1 MFAQVAPQVI
11 PAGLEETEPV
21 PVPVLDTVSVE
32 RLQGELAV
40 TDFAAST
47 VTTHVPVPEHPAPDH
62 PVKFE
67 PVAGVAVNVT
77 TVPFVYELA
86 QVAPQLIPAGLDV
99 TVPLPFPSWT
109 RRHPSRPARSSRSRI
124 AAGSS

>member
-1 MFAQVAPQVI
+1 MNEFAHVAPQVI
-11 PAGLEETEPV
+11 PTGLEETEPV
-21 PVPVLDTVSVE
+21 PVPVLDTVSENVC
-32 RLQGELAV
+32 RVNCAV

-47 VTTHVPVPEHPAPDH
+47 VTTHVPVPEHPAPDQ

-77 TVPFVYELA
+77 TVPFVYELE

-99 TVPLPFPSWT
+99 TVPLPFPLLDT
-109 RRHPSRPARSSRSRI
+109 ETPKPSGA
-124 AAGSS
+124 